1 MISIGFMSAARTRSL
16 FMRVRIVADQV
27 ISKMAPFLPLSDAF
41 YDLLDTTLH
50 LARLG
55 RWNKTASAQNLS
67 FEYDNNIPFLMVLC
81 SFFTSFFWASGC
93 AIGDR
98 SSRGI
103 TISSSFFS
111 FSFLAFLGDCYGEF
125 LSICP
130 STAKT
135 NSDRTGSASAIST
148 SSATGSASFLFFS
161 DFSLGIFRTWATVA
175 IGSGIGLGVYLD
187 VPSNLVKRVNFC
199 DVTRRDC
206 QESGP

>member
-1 MISIGFMSAARTRSL
+1 
-16 FMRVRIVADQV
+16 
-27 ISKMAPFLPLSDAF
+27 
-41 YDLLDTTLH
+41 
-50 LARLG
+50 
-55 RWNKTASAQNLS
+55 
-67 FEYDNNIPFLMVLC
+67 MVLC

-111 FSFLAFLGDCYGEF
+111 FSFLAFLGDYYGDF

-135 NSDRTGSASAIST
+135 NPDRTGSASAIST
-148 SSATGSASFLFFS
+148 SSATGSASFLFS

-199 DVTRRDC
+199 DVTRRDFKRAVPGRDFR
-206 QESGP
+206 SHGGNFNPFPLSTLYID